1 MDEEVIKTAMK
12 VLKTIEF
19 TTGAF
24 SIASIVIP
32 DAVPFVD
39 EALLMAAYLQVY
51 NAKKLLSENEIDDI
65 LKMSGLSVFLVN
77 QSLNIS
83 NKIIEKNLSKNK

>member
-12 VLKTIEF
+12 VLKAIEF
-19 TTGAF
+19 TTGAL